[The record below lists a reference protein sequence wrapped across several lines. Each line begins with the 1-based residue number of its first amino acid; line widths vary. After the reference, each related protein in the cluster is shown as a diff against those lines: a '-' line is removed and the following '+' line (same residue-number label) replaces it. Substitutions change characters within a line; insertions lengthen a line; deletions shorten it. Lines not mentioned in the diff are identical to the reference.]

1 MCFHAC
7 RNFPGANATLFCPG
21 EIVCA
26 FKFDQAN
33 FELRMSAKPRTAN
46 KKGRLPSFSRKAGPG
61 FSPLNRDQNW
71 YRSANWI
78 KRGFIEVA
86 VINPKFG
93 ELG

>member
-1 MCFHAC
+1 MKLNIATIRSTLSRC
-7 RNFPGANATLFCPG
+7 GA
-21 EIVCA
+21 
-26 FKFDQAN
+26 Q
-33 FELRMSAKPRTAN
+33 LRGNVFGLVRVIGVRGLKTRALARVPFVTTR
-46 KKGRLPSFSRKAGPG
+46 
-61 FSPLNRDQNW
+61 QNW